1 MKMDS
6 RESRDQPP
14 EQSGMGGPLRPVRS
28 HGSSEARP
36 DSNEAARRA
45 LLHTAHALE
54 KRRPWWWL
62 PRWRRPR

>member
-1 MKMDS
+1 MDS

-28 HGSSEARP
+28 HGSSETPP

-45 LLHTAHALE
+45 LLHTAHALG
-54 KRRPWWWL
+54 KRRPH
-62 PRWRRPR
+62 